1 MGSTLKVDN
10 IVGTSGTS
18 APITLSGDTATLSG
32 TGVVFPAGGTG
43 NPISIA
49 ILADQK
55 PDGTQGGTFTAG
67 AWRTRDLKTTA
78 ISDPDS
84 IVSSIQSSTAETQ
97 SDGSNMGHSFTL
109 AAGTYLI
116 EYSAPAFDT
125 DAHQAKLYDITG
137 SADLNFGTSEH
148 SGSGDSTSTR
158 SIGKF
163 IHTITSANVYEI
175 RHYAETTRSGAGFG
189 LASASSNIEVYTMV
203 TITKLK

>member
-55 PDGTQGGTFTAG
+55 SDGTQGGTFTAG
-67 AWRTRDLKTTA
+67 AWRTRDLNTE
-78 ISDPDS
+78 ISDPDG
-84 IVSSIQSSTAETQ
+84 IVSIQSSTAGTQ
-97 SDGSNMGHSFTL
+97 SGGGNMGHSFTL
-109 AAGTYLI
+109 GSGTYLI

-125 DAHQAKLYDITG
+125 DGHQAKLYDITG

-148 SGSGDSTSTR
+148 SGSGDATATR

-189 LASASSNIEVYTMV
+189 LTAASSNIEVYTMV